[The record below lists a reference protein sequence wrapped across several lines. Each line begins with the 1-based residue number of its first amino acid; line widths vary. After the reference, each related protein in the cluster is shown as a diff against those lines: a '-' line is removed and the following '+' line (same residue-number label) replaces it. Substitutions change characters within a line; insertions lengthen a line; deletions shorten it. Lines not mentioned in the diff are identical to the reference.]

1 MIRLTRI
8 DGRWFFL
15 NADLIETV
23 EALPDTTI
31 TLLNGRKYIV
41 KESVEEVVQ
50 RVIEYKRKIFNW
62 WREQG
67 R

>member
-31 TLLNGRKYIV
+31 TLINGKKYIV
-41 KESVEEVVQ
+41 KESAEEVVQ
-50 RVIEYKRKIFNW
+50 RVIEYKRKIFSW
-62 WREQG
+62 WKEQG

>member
-31 TLLNGRKYIV
+31 TLINGKKYIV
-41 KESVEEVVQ
+41 KESAEEVVQ
-50 RVIEYKRKIFNW
+50 KVIEYKRKIFNW
-62 WREQG
+62 WKNQG

>member
-1 MIRLTRI
+1 MIKLTKI
-8 DGRWFFL
+8 DGKWFVL

-31 TLLNGRKYIV
+31 TLVNGRKYIV

-62 WREQG
+62 WKDQG

>member
-31 TLLNGRKYIV
+31 TLINGKKYIV
-41 KESVEEVVQ
+41 KESAEEVVQ
-50 RVIEYKRKIFNW
+50 KVIEYKRKIFNW
-62 WREQG
+62 WKDQG

>member
-8 DGRWFFL
+8 DGKWFFL

-41 KESVEEVVQ
+41 KESVEEVIQ
-50 RVIEYKRKIFNW
+50 RVIEYKRKILCW
-62 WREQG
+62 WKEQG

>member
-15 NADLIETV
+15 NADLIETI

-31 TLLNGRKYIV
+31 TLINGRKYIV
-41 KESVEEVVQ
+41 KESAEEVVQ

-62 WREQG
+62 WKEQG

>member
-1 MIRLTRI
+1 MIRLTKI
-8 DGRWFFL
+8 DGKWFVL
-15 NADLIETV
+15 NADLIETI

-31 TLLNGRKYIV
+31 TLVNGRKYIV
-41 KESVEEVVQ
+41 KEPVEEVVR

-62 WREQG
+62 WKNQG

>member
-1 MIRLTRI
+1 MIRLTKI

-15 NADLIETV
+15 NADLIEAV

-31 TLLNGRKYIV
+31 TLINGKKYIV
-41 KESVEEVVQ
+41 KESAEEVVQ

-62 WREQG
+62 WKEQG

>member
-31 TLLNGRKYIV
+31 TLINGKKYIV
-41 KESVEEVVQ
+41 KESAEEVVQ

-62 WREQG
+62 WKNQG

>member
-1 MIRLTRI
+1 MVRLTRI

>member
-15 NADLIETV
+15 NADLIETI

-31 TLLNGRKYIV
+31 TLINGRKYIV
-41 KESVEEVVQ
+41 KESAEEVVQ

-62 WREQG
+62 WKNQG

>member
-23 EALPDTTI
+23 ETLPDTTI
-31 TLLNGRKYIV
+31 TLINGKKYIV
-41 KESVEEVVQ
+41 KESAEEVVQ
-50 RVIEYKRKIFNW
+50 KVIEYKRKIFNW
-62 WREQG
+62 WKDQG

>member
-1 MIRLTRI
+1 MVRLTKM
-8 DGRWFFL
+8 DGKWFYL

-31 TLLNGRKYIV
+31 TLVNGRKYIV
-41 KESVEEVVQ
+41 REPVEEVV
-50 RVIEYKRKIFNW
+50 RLVIEYKRKVFW
-62 WREQG
+62 WFKEAG

>member
-31 TLLNGRKYIV
+31 TLINGKKYIV
-41 KESVEEVVQ
+41 KESAEEVVQ
-50 RVIEYKRKIFNW
+50 KVIEYKRKIFNW
-62 WREQG
+62 WKTQG

>member
-31 TLLNGRKYIV
+31 TLINGKKYIV
-41 KESVEEVVQ
+41 KESAEEVVQ

-62 WREQG
+62 WKEQG

>member
-1 MIRLTRI
+1 
-8 DGRWFFL
+8 
-15 NADLIETV
+15 LIETI

-31 TLLNGRKYIV
+31 TLINGRKYIV
-41 KESVEEVVQ
+41 KESAEEVVQ

-62 WREQG
+62 WKEQG